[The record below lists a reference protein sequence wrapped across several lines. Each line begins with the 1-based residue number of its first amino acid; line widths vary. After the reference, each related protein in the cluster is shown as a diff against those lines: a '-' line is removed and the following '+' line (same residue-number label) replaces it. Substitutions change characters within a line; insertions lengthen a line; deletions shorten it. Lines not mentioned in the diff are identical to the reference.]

1 MATSLHARL
10 TSVEA
15 SIEKVYGLI
24 RRLHSFGDSDSHEDD
39 QRINLSTEIHQ
50 DLGEIEEEME
60 LLRVETQP
68 LDRRRH
74 QRRDSAHVEL
84 DGGKTI
90 ALMSKLEEDL
100 KITRSKFRRAQIE
113 AKRNSEIAKNR
124 QRQLLFQPSA
134 DGGGGQK
141 KKSPKFTH
149 GDIVANSSKDVT
161 AALRQTH
168 HLMQSELSRSQFAQ
182 ETLEQSTRA
191 LGSLSESY
199 SNLDSLLA
207 SSRSLVGS
215 LLRSQKSDTWYLE
228 TAFYILIGTI
238 SWLIFRRIL
247 YGPLWWLVWLPL
259 KLVARI
265 AFTILGISGGVSHG
279 TSGNLNPISLSTQS
293 LPTANLGPTVTN
305 SFWSPDSTHALRNP
319 DSSHVAGIADM
330 SEDINRIIETGQ
342 GGETQIPA
350 DKPERDDHPPT
361 QLPNSPKVFPN
372 PNKRMWEEPV
382 VDEL

>member
-1 MATSLHARL
+1 MATSLHSRL

-15 SIEKVYGLI
+15 NIEKVYGLI
-24 RRLHSFGDSDSHEDD
+24 QRLQSFGSSESPDD
-39 QRINLSTEIHQ
+39 DGRINISTDIHQ
-50 DLGEIEEEME
+50 ALGEIEEEME
-60 LLRVETQP
+60 ILRVETHP
-68 LDRRRH
+68 LERRRH
-74 QRRDSAHVEL
+74 QRRESAQVGPA
-84 DGGKTI
+84 GGQSMV
-90 ALMSKLEEDL
+90 LMAKLEEDL

-124 QRQLLFQPSA
+124 QRQLLFQPA
-134 DGGGGQK
+134 MDGGDGPK
-141 KKSPKFTH
+141 RRSPRFTH

-182 ETLEQSTRA
+182 ETLEQSTKA

-199 SNLDSLLA
+199 SNLDTLLA

-247 YGPLWWLVWLPL
+247 YGPLWWLLWLPL
-259 KLVARI
+259 KLFAKLTF
-265 AFTILGISGGVSHG
+265 AILGVSGGVSQG
-279 TSGNLNPISLSTQS
+279 ISGNIKSISSSTQS
-293 LPTANLGPTVTN
+293 LPTASLGPTVTN
-305 SFWSPDSTHALRNP
+305 SLWNPKSTDTASIPDMA
-319 DSSHVAGIADM
+319 
-330 SEDINRIIETGQ
+330 EDVNRWIETGQ
-342 GGETQIPA
+342 EGGSLVST
-350 DKPERDDHPPT
+350 DKDNHQPT
-361 QLPNSPKVFPN
+361 QLPDGPKVFPN